1 MEGTRTVLQEYE
13 KKLLVN
19 ILKAI
24 KCIRF
29 GSVEITIHDAKVV
42 QIDKTEKMRFDRQ
55 GSMDF
60 QI

>member
-1 MEGTRTVLQEYE
+1 MEGTLSDSQEYE

-24 KCIRF
+24 KSIRY

-42 QIDKTEKMRFDRQ
+42 QIDKTEKMRFDKQ
-55 GSMDF
+55 GSLDY